1 MEKFHVLTW
10 TLRKGG
16 YMIEKYNQN
25 KTEINMSV
33 NYADAMIFYFPYTFK
48 KYNSHVKSVL

>member
-1 MEKFHVLTW
+1 
-10 TLRKGG
+10 
-16 YMIEKYNQN
+16 MIEKYNQN